1 MDASSSADEYEVLA
15 KPKGKSESTTY
26 LTILLLILFDI
37 ESMVNVVLAPNLES
51 DSATEASSD
60 NKPKTDDSVT
70 ESSEDEGLV
79 GNHSS
84 VMHQLQYEVRV
95 SHKAC

>member
-15 KPKGKSESTTY
+15 KPKGKSESTTH
-26 LTILLLILFDI
+26 LTISLLILFDI
-37 ESMVNVVLAPNLES
+37 ESMVNVVLAPNSES

-60 NKPKTDDSVT
+60 NKPKTDDSVA